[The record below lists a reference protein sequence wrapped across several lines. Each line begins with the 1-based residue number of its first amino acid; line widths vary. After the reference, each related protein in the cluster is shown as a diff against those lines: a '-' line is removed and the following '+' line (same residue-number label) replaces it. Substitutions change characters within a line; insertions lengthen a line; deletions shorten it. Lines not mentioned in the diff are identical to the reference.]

1 MGLILVFDLDQ
12 TIINTD
18 ARGVFPGVYPMTEE
32 YKNLLKEQLNPR
44 VLDILLRAAKLRRI
58 GVDAIFLLTNNS
70 NPNYV
75 ANIDALLLELSNNSI
90 GQYKKRKVPF
100 VTEDIPGTDFF
111 FDYIMTANHP
121 YRRDMIKSTHEIEY
135 MMGYLGMS
143 MSVGD
148 LFSRLYFFDDVA
160 NHEIRRELKYYSD
173 GKYSNH
179 YIFITPPFRPG
190 YDDRSNYEPIES
202 ALTELE
208 TSKIDVVVQGGNR
221 YKSKHKKTQ
230 RKTMS
235 KLKFKSKKHPRRHN
249 KTRRRV

>member
-32 YKNLLKEQLNPR
+32 YKNLLKEQINPK

-75 ANIDALLLELSNNSI
+75 ANIDALLLELSNNSL
-90 GQYKKRKVPF
+90 GQYKKRKGPF

-121 YRRDMIKSTHEIEY
+121 YRRDMTKSAHEIEY

-148 LFSRLYFFDDVA
+148 LFSRLYFFDDVS
-160 NHEIRRELKYYSD
+160 NHEIRRELKNYSD
-173 GKYSNH
+173 GKYSDH
-179 YIFITPPFRPG
+179 YIFITPPFAVG
-190 YDDRSNYEPIES
+190 YDDRTNYQPIEN
-202 ALTELE
+202 ALNEFE
-208 TSKIDVVVQGGNR
+208 TSKIIIVVQGGNR
-221 YKSKHKKTQ
+221 YKKKYLKKYT
-230 RKTMS
+230 KS
-235 KLKFKSKKHPRRHN
+235 KLKLKMYLRRRN
-249 KTRRRV
+249 KTRRKV